1 MSRFAEHFPERFAEK
16 FGFILGYVALAA
28 LAAGA
33 ARYLIWRE
41 MDVWAEGLLIGGVV
55 LGALFILARP
65 AQVRAA
71 LTGRATRYGS
81 NAVVMSIAF
90 VGILIGLNYL
100 AGRYHYRYDATELKE
115 HTLSPQSVRV
125 LAELD
130 EPVTIIGFFAA
141 GDYRRETFE
150 RLLDQYLYNSDH
162 LSYLVIDPDREPLKA
177 QQYEP
182 IPYGSLLLQSGE
194 RTEVV
199 YTPDEQDITSAL
211 LKVISEQKKVIYFL
225 TGHQER
231 DPNGYENEGYSM
243 VGDALRDQ
251 NYEVRTLN
259 LAVTTTVPADA
270 ALIVVA
276 GPQTEFIEDELARLS
291 SYLTQGGKALVMQ
304 DPLYDVGLD
313 DVLLSWQVRF
323 GEGVVI
329 DPASSLMGSAAAPVV
344 SAYRFSQITKDMSGL
359 MTFFP
364 LARPVEQTGADPTGS
379 IVFSPLAETTP
390 QGWAEQDTE
399 SPESRLDEGVDTPG
413 PLTLAATVEAPALL
427 ASEGMA
433 ANPDL
438 KTRLV
443 LVGDSDFASNEFV
456 GSLGNGV
463 LFLNAVNWL
472 AEEESLIA
480 IGPKSTQPR
489 SVFLSQVQSSATF
502 FVGVILIPLALLVTG
517 IVVWWQRR

>member
-1 MSRFAEHFPERFAEK
+1 MSRFAERY
-16 FGFILGYVALAA
+16 GFILGYVALAA

-33 ARYLIWRE
+33 VRYLIWRE
-41 MDVWAEGLLIGGVV
+41 MDVWTKGLLIGGVV
-55 LGALFILARP
+55 LGILFVLARP

-71 LTGRATRYGS
+71 LTRRGTRYGS

-115 HTLSPQSVRV
+115 HTLSPQSVQV
-125 LAELD
+125 LAEMD
-130 EPVTIIGFFAA
+130 RPVTIIGFFAA
-141 GDYRRETFE
+141 GDYRREDFE
-150 RLLDQYLYNSDH
+150 RLLDQYLYDNDY
-162 LSYLVIDPDREPLKA
+162 LSYSVIDPDREPLKA
-177 QQYEP
+177 RQYEP

-194 RTEVV
+194 RTEVA

-211 LKVISEQKKVIYFL
+211 LKVVSEEKKAIYFL

-231 DPNGYENEGYSM
+231 DPNGYDNNSYSM
-243 VGDALRDQ
+243 VADALRDQ

-270 ALIVVA
+270 AVVIVA
-276 GPQTEFIEDELARLS
+276 GPQTEFIEDELTRLS
-291 SYLTQGGKALVMQ
+291 SYLAQGGKALIMQ
-304 DPLYDVGLD
+304 DPLYDAGLD
-313 DVLLSWQVRF
+313 NVLLSWQVRF
-323 GEGVVI
+323 GAGVVI
-329 DPASSLMGSAAAPVV
+329 DPASSLMDSVATPVV

-364 LARPVEQTGADPTGS
+364 MARPVEQTGTDPSGGIT
-379 IVFSPLAETTP
+379 FSPLVETTY
-390 QGWAEQDTE
+390 QSWAEQNTE
-399 SPESRLDEGVDTPG
+399 SPDVRLDEGVDTPG
-413 PLTLAATVEAPALL
+413 PLALAATIEAPVLL
-427 ASEGMA
+427 DSEGMA

-438 KTRLV
+438 KMRLV
-443 LVGDSDFASNEFV
+443 LIGDSDFASNEFA
-456 GSLGNGV
+456 GGLGNGL

-489 SVFLSQVQSSATF
+489 NVFLSQVQSSAIF
-502 FVGVILIPLALLVTG
+502 FVGVILVPLALLATA